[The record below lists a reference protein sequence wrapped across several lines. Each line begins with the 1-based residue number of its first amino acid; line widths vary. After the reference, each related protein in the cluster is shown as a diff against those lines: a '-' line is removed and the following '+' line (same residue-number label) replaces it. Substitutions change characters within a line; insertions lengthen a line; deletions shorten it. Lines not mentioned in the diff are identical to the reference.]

1 MENRHQAADA
11 MNTILALLL
20 IAVFLCLALLHCY
33 WLLGGRMGVL
43 AAIPEIDGKP
53 AFLPSATATFVV
65 ALGLALCALLLA
77 AASGL
82 VSLPVPHSVLS
93 WLTRALAL
101 VLLLR
106 AIGDFRLVGFFKRIR
121 SSRFAHLDTVLYSP
135 LCVALSAG
143 VAAIGL
149 VDHA

>member
-1 MENRHQAADA
+1 
-11 MNTILALLL
+11 MNTIPALLL

-33 WLLGGRMGVL
+33 WLVGGRMGIL
-43 AAIPEIDGKP
+43 AAIPEVDGKP

-65 ALGLALCALLLA
+65 AFGLALCALLLA

-93 WLTRALAL
+93 WFTRALAL

-121 SSRFAHLDTVLYSP
+121 GSRFARLDTVLYSP
-135 LCVALSAG
+135 LCLALSAG
-143 VAAIGL
+143 VAVIGF
-149 VDHA
+149 VDYA

>member
-20 IAVFLCLALLHCY
+20 IAVFLCLALLHFY
-33 WLLGGRMGVL
+33 WLLGGRMGAF
-43 AAIPEIDGKP
+43 AAIPEINGKP

-65 ALGLALCALLLA
+65 VIGLALCALLLA

-82 VSLPVPHSVLS
+82 VSLPVPHSVLTG
-93 WLTRALAL
+93 LTRALAL

-106 AIGDFRLVGFFKRIR
+106 AIGDFRLLGFFKGIR
-121 SSRFAHLDTVLYSP
+121 GSRFARLDTVLYSP
-135 LCVALSAG
+135 LCVVLSVG
-143 VAAIGL
+143 VAIIGF